1 MNISTQSIAQAKGL
15 EYVSSLIAQSQV
27 REELY
32 IKRYGLRTENH
43 EGFQQSNHEYKA
55 ALERLYRQIL
65 NFQAKSCCYYS
76 NTSYRRHTGDAF
88 NWNGWDQL
96 LNDIREREQSFLA
109 VERLWRDMQHLEE
122 RRETENAES
131 RKECEEL
138 LKWLCDND
146 HSSLYNTAR
155 ERHQDGTN
163 EWLVKHSEEFK
174 AWKTT
179 ARSLLW
185 LHGKGRS
192 SILALHSNTHF
203 IRVGTKFAIAGSGKS
218 VLSSSVIS
226 YLKEQY
232 TSKHS
237 TAIAYFY
244 YSFSDIKTQTTDAM
258 LASLIKQ
265 ICSRQLDI
273 QLIKHLQDYK
283 IKGER
288 PDTKT
293 LEQTLLASMLKLSAV
308 YIVIDGLDECPLL
321 GGRRETLL
329 RTLTNTFSKAPE
341 NLHVF
346 LTSRKE
352 HDIDLKIRALLSLP
366 ASSEIDLLARQ
377 EAINKDIC
385 QYINTTLA
393 TDSFTHWRDNVKEEV
408 QQSLIRKAD
417 SM

>member
-1 MNISTQSIAQAKGL
+1 MNISTQNIALAQGL
-15 EYVSSLIAQSQV
+15 EYVSSLVAQSQV

-32 IKRYGLRTENH
+32 IKRYELRTEDH
-43 EGFQQSNHEYKA
+43 EEFQQPHHEYKTS
-55 ALERLYRQIL
+55 LERLYRQIL
-65 NFQAKSCCYYS
+65 KFQAKSCCYYS
-76 NTSYRRHTGDAF
+76 NNSTLRHTLDAV

-109 VERLWRDMQHLEE
+109 VERLWRDMQRLEE
-122 RRETENAES
+122 RLATENAES

-138 LKWLCDND
+138 LKWLSDID

-163 EWLVKHSEEFK
+163 EWLIKHSEEFNT
-174 AWKTT
+174 WETT

-192 SILALHSNTHF
+192 SMLALRIDTHLT
-203 IRVGTKFAIAGSGKS
+203 RVETKLAIAGSGKS
-218 VLSSSVIS
+218 ILSSSVIS

-232 TSKHS
+232 ASKDS
-237 TAIAYFY
+237 AALAYFY
-244 YSFSDIKTQTTDAM
+244 YSFSDIETQTTNAM

-265 ICSRQLDI
+265 ICSRQRDI
-273 QLIKHLQDYK
+273 QLTKHLQDYK

-288 PDTKT
+288 PGTKT
-293 LEQTLLASMLKLSAV
+293 LEETLLDSMSRFSAV
-308 YIVIDGLDECPLL
+308 YVVIDGLDECPLL
-321 GGRRETLL
+321 GGRREALL
-329 RTLTNTFSKAPE
+329 KTLTNIYSKAQD

-352 HDIDLKIRALLSLP
+352 QDIDLKIRTLLCPP
-366 ASSEIDLLARQ
+366 ARREIDLLARQ
-377 EAINKDIC
+377 KTVNEDIC
-385 QYINTTLA
+385 HYINTTLV
-393 TDSFTHWRDNVKEEV
+393 TDNFKNWRNDIKKEVEL
-408 QQSLIRKAD
+408 SLIKKAD